1 LKARR
6 IGVIL
11 AACGVAAPVVFAAGS
26 ILAAALYPGYSH
38 SRQVISELAAV
49 DSPVALFQDIN
60 SVVFGLL
67 SIAFA
72 RGLHLGIAA
81 GSRTAWGPRLIA
93 FSGAANV
100 VEAFL
105 PCDRGCELVSL
116 VGSLHDWIAMFA
128 FLAALAGIFII
139 SRTLGADPNW
149 GRAYQR
155 YSVFIAGAAFL
166 VLIVWLAIGA
176 PAVPGLPRIAPRVL
190 AANGTLQRV
199 FALIILLWIE
209 VMALRLTSLFRRSP
223 TSETPDAAAEHAS

>member
-1 LKARR
+1 
-6 IGVIL
+6 VIF
-11 AACGVAAPVVFAAGS
+11 VAGS
-26 ILAAALYPGYSH
+26 IIAGTFYPGFSH

-49 DSPVALFQDIN
+49 DSPVAVLQNIN

-67 SIAFA
+67 IIAFA
-72 RGLHLGIAA
+72 RGLHLGIT
-81 GSRTAWGPRLIA
+81 GNSRSASGPRLIA
-93 FSGAANV
+93 FSGAANIA
-100 VEAFL
+100 EAFL

-139 SRTLGADPNW
+139 SRRLGADPNW

-155 YSVFIAGAAFL
+155 YSVFTAGAAFV

-199 FALIILLWIE
+199 FAIIILIWIE
-209 VMALRLTSLFRRSP
+209 VMALRLTTVFRRSP
-223 TSETPDAAAEHAS
+223 TSKTPDAAAEHAS